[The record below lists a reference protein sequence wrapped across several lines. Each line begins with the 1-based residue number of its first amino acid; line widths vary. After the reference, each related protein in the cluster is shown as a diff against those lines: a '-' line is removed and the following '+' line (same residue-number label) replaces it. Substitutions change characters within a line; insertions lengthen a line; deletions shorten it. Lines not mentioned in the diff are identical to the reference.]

1 MKAESQMKAAKTKK
15 NLKEMPYSPLKNFLK
30 RKENNILEKKSIILE
45 SDQRNILPF
54 LRLFWEE
61 QQKYLQSS
69 QNKDTY
75 HSMNP
80 NSDVTYQT
88 VNLFGSD
95 KCLIFLVSDVPHY
108 IWWNQNNT
116 SYTSLVKVEY

>member
-80 NSDVTYQT
+80 IVMLHIKQSIY
-88 VNLFGSD
+88 
-95 KCLIFLVSDVPHY
+95 LVLTNVWS
-108 IWWNQNNT
+108 
-116 SYTSLVKVEY
+116 S

>member
-75 HSMNP
+75 HSMNSD
-80 NSDVTYQT
+80 SDVTYQT

>member
-1 MKAESQMKAAKTKK
+1 MKAESQMKVAKTKK

-69 QNKDTY
+69 
-75 HSMNP
+75 
-80 NSDVTYQT
+80 
-88 VNLFGSD
+88 
-95 KCLIFLVSDVPHY
+95 
-108 IWWNQNNT
+108 
-116 SYTSLVKVEY
+116 